1 MCKLIGEKEKYI
13 SFVVATATIVQRKF
27 CYVFK
32 IFDNILYSE
41 ALVRNLENYYRI
53 SFSQKNFLGGFERY
67 YFYIMSTTYW
77 SIFSFG
83 IFLQL
88 LLH

>member
-32 IFDNILYSE
+32 IFVNILYSE
-41 ALVRNLENYYRI
+41 ALVRNLENYRI
-53 SFSQKNFLGGFERY
+53 SFNQKRKFLGGFERY
-67 YFYIMSTTYW
+67 YFYIMSTTY
-77 SIFSFG
+77 
-83 IFLQL
+83 
-88 LLH
+88 

>member
-1 MCKLIGEKEKYI
+1 MCKLIGEKKKYI

-53 SFSQKNFLGGFERY
+53 LFSQKRKFLGGFERY
-67 YFYIMSTTYW
+67 YFYVMSTTY
-77 SIFSFG
+77 
-83 IFLQL
+83 
-88 LLH
+88 

>member
-32 IFDNILYSE
+32 IFVNILYSE
-41 ALVRNLENYYRI
+41 ALVRNLENYRI
-53 SFSQKNFLGGFERY
+53 SFSQKRKFLGGLEIY
-67 YFYIMSTTYW
+67 YFYIMSTTY
-77 SIFSFG
+77 
-83 IFLQL
+83 
-88 LLH
+88 

>member
-32 IFDNILYSE
+32 IFVNILYSE
-41 ALVRNLENYYRI
+41 ALVRNLENYRI
-53 SFSQKNFLGGFERY
+53 SFSQKRKFLGGFEIY
-67 YFYIMSTTYW
+67 YFYIMSTTY
-77 SIFSFG
+77 
-83 IFLQL
+83 
-88 LLH
+88 

>member
-32 IFDNILYSE
+32 IFVNIYSE
-41 ALVRNLENYYRI
+41 ALVRNLENYRI
-53 SFSQKNFLGGFERY
+53 SFNQKRKFLGGFERY
-67 YFYIMSTTYW
+67 YFYIMSTTY
-77 SIFSFG
+77 
-83 IFLQL
+83 
-88 LLH
+88 